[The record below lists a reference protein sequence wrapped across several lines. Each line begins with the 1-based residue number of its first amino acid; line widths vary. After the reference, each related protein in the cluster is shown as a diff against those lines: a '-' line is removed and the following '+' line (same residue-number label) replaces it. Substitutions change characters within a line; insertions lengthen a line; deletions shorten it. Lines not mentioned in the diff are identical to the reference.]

1 VRGMQAG
8 ECVVAHVL
16 LSRKQQPT
24 CTDSPIM
31 NTFSPEFAQ
40 HWLAG
45 QGSLS
50 DERVGGRRGDD
61 LLSPAQQ
68 EALEEL
74 AERVNAAR
82 SVY

>member
-1 VRGMQAG
+1 MDAF
-8 ECVVAHVL
+8 
-16 LSRKQQPT
+16 P
-24 CTDSPIM
+24 
-31 NTFSPEFAQ
+31 PEFAQ
-40 HWLAG
+40 HWLAS
-45 QGSLS
+45 QGSPS

>member
-1 VRGMQAG
+1 
-8 ECVVAHVL
+8 
-16 LSRKQQPT
+16 
-24 CTDSPIM
+24 M

>member
-1 VRGMQAG
+1 
-8 ECVVAHVL
+8 
-16 LSRKQQPT
+16 
-24 CTDSPIM
+24 M

-40 HWLAG
+40 HWLADHR
-45 QGSLS
+45 SPS
-50 DERVGGRRGDD
+50 DERVAGRHGDD